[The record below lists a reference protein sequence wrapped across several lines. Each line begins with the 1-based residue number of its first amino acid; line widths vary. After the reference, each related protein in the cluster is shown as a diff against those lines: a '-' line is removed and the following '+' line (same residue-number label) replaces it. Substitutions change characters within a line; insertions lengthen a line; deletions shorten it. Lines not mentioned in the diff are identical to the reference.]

1 MNLDFFGEMPMGEKI
16 WLGVGLAGQLCFASR
31 FLVQWISS
39 ESKQRSH
46 IPVAFWYLSL
56 AGGLIL
62 LSYAIWRRD
71 PVFIIGQAFGG
82 IVYVRNLMLLRKE
95 RDLPGNTGSSEQLS

>member
-1 MNLDFFGEMPMGEKI
+1 MSPDLTLAEKI
-16 WLGVGLAGQLCFASR
+16 WLGIGFAGQLCFASR

-39 ESKQRSH
+39 ESKRRSH
-46 IPVAFWYLSL
+46 IPIAFWYLSL

-71 PVFIIGQAFGG
+71 PVFILGQSFGG
-82 IVYVRNLMLLRKE
+82 VVYVRNLMLIHRE
-95 RDLPGNTGSSEQLS
+95 RLQGS